1 MFRATKPVLD
11 MKRKRLQTA
20 FSRVNPRENS
30 LYPINKLLNSNFSV
44 HPDNFSS
51 LMLFGLS
58 LCNYA
63 LMYWAHIFLAR
74 HLSIN
79 AFDDFSVA
87 VSVVTLLATL
97 ATLGLEKYALRLV
110 ALYIERENW
119 SRLRGFWQF
128 SLRTILLFSFVLMS
142 VTTVSLAIVM
152 PWHNAES
159 HMAVLIYTLFLPAIA
174 LCLYLIEAITVFG
187 AQILALTLY
196 RFVLPA
202 VFLLLIMTINGIQ
215 PGLSAEVVMICF
227 GSAWVLTLMLMLITT
242 FLVSP
247 KAVKQ
252 AKADRHDQQKWLKSA
267 LPLLIS
273 SLMMGLLTSAGTIIL
288 EILYTS
294 QAMVGIFAVAMNSS
308 GFLALL
314 GTSTNR
320 YYLPMMV
327 VLVERHDQLGLKRLL
342 SQRTRLMG
350 SIIALFLTVIS
361 LWGQEILDLFGP
373 AFSQGYWTLLI
384 CAIGTA
390 FMTLFSDSL
399 YYLQF
404 MARNRLVIS
413 LLCVAALIMVVLSFS
428 LGATYGAAGVALAYT
443 LPVTLLFS
451 TLKWFAIRHMRQQC
465 AVNARS
471 VPNP

>member
-1 MFRATKPVLD
+1 
-11 MKRKRLQTA
+11 
-20 FSRVNPRENS
+20 
-30 LYPINKLLNSNFSV
+30 
-44 HPDNFSS
+44 
-51 LMLFGLS
+51 MLFALS

-87 VSVVTLLATL
+87 VSVVTLLSTL

-119 SRLRGFWQF
+119 PRLRGFWQF
-128 SLRTILLFSFVLMS
+128 SLRTILLFSFVLMGITS
-142 VTTVSLAIVM
+142 VSLAIVM
-152 PWHNAES
+152 PWHSAES
-159 HMAVLIYTLFLPAIA
+159 HTAILIYTLFLPVIA
-174 LCLYLIEAITVFG
+174 LSLYLIEAITVLG
-187 AQILALTLY
+187 AQILALALY

-202 VFLLLIMTINGIQ
+202 VFLLLIMALNDIQ
-215 PGLSAEVVMICF
+215 PGLSAEIVMICF
-227 GSAWVLTLMLMLITT
+227 GSAWVLTLMLMLITAYIA
-242 FLVSP
+242 SP
-247 KAVKQ
+247 RAVKN
-252 AKADRHDQQKWLKSA
+252 ATADCHGQRWWLKSA

-273 SLMMGLLTSAGTIIL
+273 SLMMTLLTSAGTIIL

-294 QAMVGIFAVAMNSS
+294 QAMVGIFAVVMKSS

-327 VLVERHDQLGLKRLL
+327 VLVERHDQVGLKQLL
-342 SQRTRLMG
+342 RKRTRLMAG
-350 SIIALFLTVIS
+350 IISLFLGVII

-373 AFSQGYWTLLI
+373 AFSQGYWALLI
-384 CAIGTA
+384 CTIGAA

-404 MARNRLVIS
+404 MERNRLVIG
-413 LLCVAALIMVVLSFS
+413 LLSFAVLIMLILSFS
-428 LGATYGAAGVALAYT
+428 LGAAYGATGVALAYA
-443 LPVTLLFS
+443 LPVMLLFVA
-451 TLKWFAIRHMRQQC
+451 LKWLAVRHMRRQC
-465 AVNARS
+465 AVNAQTA
-471 VPNP
+471 PNP